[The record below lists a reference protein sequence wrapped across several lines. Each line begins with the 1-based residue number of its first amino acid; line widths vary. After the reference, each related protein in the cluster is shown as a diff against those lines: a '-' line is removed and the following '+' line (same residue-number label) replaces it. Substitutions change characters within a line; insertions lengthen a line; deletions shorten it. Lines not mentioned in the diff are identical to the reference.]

1 MAYQDALQSG
11 KGISRQLS
19 NRVVIALILGVVLV
33 DDPQSDLGKLE
44 FTNKGITNYCVSL
57 ARSTSTIS
65 SPGYI
70 PSSIL
75 ADLVRILGEE

>member
-33 DDPQSDLGKLE
+33 DDPESNLGELE
-44 FTNKGITNYCVSL
+44 FTNKGIANYNASL
-57 ARSTSTIS
+57 AK
-65 SPGYI
+65 
-70 PSSIL
+70 
-75 ADLVRILGEE
+75 